1 MCASCV
7 ELVTFDQL
15 RQRYPQLEQHR
26 IAPSGGAFC
35 RAERLKGGG
44 AAGTYAMP
52 RPMAP
57 TGEKHFFGFYLTQR
71 RLLLAEDGEFL
82 RGLADDL
89 EAGTPAQALAEL
101 FTRLL
106 QEDMPTLQKYE
117 KRLTALEEALMQD
130 QAQDLDKKLFRIR
143 RELSVLAGY
152 YAQLDDLYAV
162 LADAIPDAEEHVQRL
177 LEHLSGK
184 AQRLLTMTEQEKEYS
199 LQLREMHQTQVDMRQ
214 NQIMKILT
222 IVTTVFLPLSLIAG
236 WYGMNFRNMPELTA
250 EHGYLVICIVSV
262 VCVLVELWIFKRKKW
277 F

>member
-1 MCASCV
+1 MSDSCV

-15 RQRYPQLEQHR
+15 LRRYPQLEQHR
-26 IAPSGGAFC
+26 IAPTGGAFC

-57 TGEKHFFGFYLTQR
+57 TGDKHFFGFYLTDR

-82 RGLADDL
+82 QGLADDL

-117 KRLTALEEALMQD
+117 KRLTDLEEALMQD

-143 RELSVLAGY
+143 RELSVFAAY
-152 YAQLDDLYAV
+152 YEQLDDLFAV
-162 LADAIPDAEEHVQRL
+162 LSEE
-177 LEHLSGK
+177 
-184 AQRLLTMTEQEKEYS
+184 TEEGDPTPPGCS
-199 LQLREMHQTQVDMRQ
+199 
-214 NQIMKILT
+214 
-222 IVTTVFLPLSLIAG
+222 TT
-236 WYGMNFRNMPELTA
+236 
-250 EHGYLVICIVSV
+250 
-262 VCVLVELWIFKRKKW
+262 
-277 F
+277 

>member
-7 ELVTFDQL
+7 ELVTFDQM

-117 KRLTALEEALMQD
+117 KRLTALEEDLMQD
-130 QAQDLDKKLFRIR
+130 PGPGPGQEAVPHPPGAVGVRG
-143 RELSVLAGY
+143 VL
-152 YAQLDDLYAV
+152 
-162 LADAIPDAEEHVQRL
+162 
-177 LEHLSGK
+177 
-184 AQRLLTMTEQEKEYS
+184 
-199 LQLREMHQTQVDMRQ
+199 
-214 NQIMKILT
+214 
-222 IVTTVFLPLSLIAG
+222 
-236 WYGMNFRNMPELTA
+236 
-250 EHGYLVICIVSV
+250 
-262 VCVLVELWIFKRKKW
+262 
-277 F
+277 

>member
-7 ELVTFDQL
+7 ELVTFDQM

-117 KRLTALEEALMQD
+117 KRLTALEEDLMQD

-143 RELSVLAGY
+143 RELSVFAAY
-152 YAQLDDLYAV
+152 YEQLDDLFAV
-162 LADAIPDAEEHVQRL
+162 LSEETEEAWSPTPGWRAAWRSPAPGICAACPP
-177 LEHLSGK
+177 SG
-184 AQRLLTMTEQEKEYS
+184 RDGSWSRTRRPVWPLWRPPP
-199 LQLREMHQTQVDMRQ
+199 LRGTGCWTCAPHRGENPSPWPWTWATGGRSCPA
-214 NQIMKILT
+214 T
-222 IVTTVFLPLSLIAG
+222 FTPT
-236 WYGMNFRNMPELTA
+236 R
-250 EHGYLVICIVSV
+250 
-262 VCVLVELWIFKRKKW
+262 
-277 F
+277 